1 MKGSDTPGLSLV
13 AGGLLVAGVAWLGA
27 GGVAGCSRSEAS
39 PARDRPEE
47 AAAPVVAAGA
57 KVDNPN
63 YNVTFRAEGPYQQ
76 GKEGSAEVVIEAKG
90 EYHINDQYP
99 FRFTPKDG
107 DGATFKGPIGREGS
121 TVEKAKVV
129 LKVPFT
135 PTRAGD
141 VKLAGKI
148 SLSVCSDKQC
158 LMEKQDLEV
167 TASVKLSRSGVVP
180 DVGARGAS
188 ARARRRRSRRLR
200 RRWRA
205 EAGRGVCGSI

>member
-13 AGGLLVAGVAWLGA
+13 AGGLLVAGVVWLGA
-27 GGVAGCSRSEAS
+27 GGAAGCSRSSEAS
-39 PARDRPEE
+39 PARERPEE

-76 GKEGSAEVVIEAKG
+76 GKEGSAEVVVEAKG

-107 DGATFKGPIGREGS
+107 DGATFKGPVGREGS

-167 TASVKLSRSGVVP
+167 TASVK
-180 DVGARGAS
+180 
-188 ARARRRRSRRLR
+188 
-200 RRWRA
+200 
-205 EAGRGVCGSI
+205 

>member
-1 MKGSDTPGLSLV
+1 MKGLATPKLGFS
-13 AGGLLVAGVAWLGA
+13 ASGLLVVSAAVLGA
-27 GGVAGCSRSEAS
+27 AGCNPSEA
-39 PARDRPEE
+39 AQVPEKPSTS
-47 AAAPVVAAGA
+47 AAQVAAGP

-63 YNVTFRAEGPYQQ
+63 YTATFVASGPYQQ
-76 GKEGSAEVVIEAKG
+76 GKESVAEVVVEAKG

-107 DGATFKGPIGREGS
+107 DGATFKGPVGREGG
-121 TVEKAKVV
+121 TVEKMKVV

-167 TASVKLSRSGVVP
+167 TASVKLGRGRVRP
-180 DVGARGAS
+180 RRRGGRRKKQGWCRGA
-188 ARARRRRSRRLR
+188 
-200 RRWRA
+200 
-205 EAGRGVCGSI
+205 